1 MLISNADKQSL
12 IADAVNAK
20 QQDIK
25 LSQEALALTYGISPT
40 SVRRILAEAKLIE
53 FKTHKC
59 DWEDDLIKCLK
70 SHGLDDLQTLSSFIH
85 KAKQNEHAMQTAAQ
99 A

>member
-1 MLISNADKQSL
+1 MLISDADKQSL

-25 LSQEALALTYGISPT
+25 LSQEALALTYDMSQT

-70 SHGLDDLQTLSSFIH
+70 SHGLDNLQTLSSFIH

>member
-1 MLISNADKQSL
+1 MLISDADKQSL
-12 IADAVNAK
+12 IADAINAR
-20 QQDIK
+20 QQKIK
-25 LSQEALALTYGISPT
+25 LTQEDLGLAYGISPT

-53 FKTHKC
+53 FKSHKC
-59 DWEDDLIKCLK
+59 EWEDDLIKCLK

-85 KAKQNEHAMQTAAQ
+85 KAKQYEHAIQSAQ

>member
-1 MLISNADKQSL
+1 MLISDADKQSL
-12 IADAVNAK
+12 IADAINAR
-20 QQDIK
+20 QQKIK
-25 LSQEALALTYGISPT
+25 LTQEDLGLAYGISPT

-53 FKTHKC
+53 FKSHKC

-70 SHGLDDLQTLSSFIH
+70 SHGLDDLQTLSSFIT
-85 KAKQNEHAMQTAAQ
+85 KAKQNEHAIQAAQ

>member
-1 MLISNADKQSL
+1 MLISAADKQSL

-40 SVRRILAEAKLIE
+40 SVRRILAEARLIE

-70 SHGLDDLQTLSSFIH
+70 SHGLDNLQTLSSFIH
-85 KAKQNEHAMQTAAQ
+85 KAKQNEHANQSAQ

>member
-1 MLISNADKQSL
+1 MLISDADKQSL
-12 IADAVNAK
+12 IADAINAR
-20 QQDIK
+20 QQKIK
-25 LSQEALALTYGISPT
+25 LTQEDLGLAYGISPT

-53 FKTHKC
+53 FKSHKC

>member
-1 MLISNADKQSL
+1 MLISDADKQSL
-12 IADAVNAK
+12 IADVINAR
-20 QQDIK
+20 QQKIK
-25 LSQEALALTYGISPT
+25 LSQEDLGLAYGISPT
-40 SVRRILAEAKLIE
+40 SVRRILAEAKLVE
-53 FKTHKC
+53 FKSHKC

-85 KAKQNEHAMQTAAQ
+85 KAKQNEHANQSAQ

>member
-1 MLISNADKQSL
+1 MLISDTDKQSL

-20 QQDIK
+20 QQNIK
-25 LSQEALALTYGISPT
+25 LSQEELATTYGISPT

-53 FKTHKC
+53 FKSHKC

-85 KAKQNEHAMQTAAQ
+85 KAKQNEHTIQSAQ

>member
-1 MLISNADKQSL
+1 MLISDADKQSL
-12 IADAVNAK
+12 IADAINAR
-20 QQDIK
+20 QQKIK
-25 LSQEALALTYGISPT
+25 LTQEELATTYGISPT

-53 FKTHKC
+53 FKSHKC

-70 SHGLDDLQTLSSFIH
+70 SHGLDDLNKLSSFIH
-85 KAKQNEHAMQTAAQ
+85 KAKQNEHAMQTAQ

>member
-1 MLISNADKQSL
+1 MLISDADRQSL

-20 QQDIK
+20 QQNIK
-25 LSQEALALTYGISPT
+25 LSQEELATTYGISPT

-70 SHGLDDLQTLSSFIH
+70 SHGLDDLQTLSSFIT
-85 KAKQNEHAMQTAAQ
+85 KAKQNEHTIQSAQ

>member
-1 MLISNADKQSL
+1 MLISDADKQSL
-12 IADAVNAK
+12 IADAINAR
-20 QQDIK
+20 QQKIK
-25 LSQEALALTYGISPT
+25 LTQEDLGLAYGISPT

-53 FKTHKC
+53 FKSHKC

-70 SHGLDDLQTLSSFIH
+70 SHGLDDLNKLSSFIT
-85 KAKQNEHAMQTAAQ
+85 KAKQNEHAIQAAQ

>member
-1 MLISNADKQSL
+1 MLISDADKQSL
-12 IADAVNAK
+12 IADAINAR
-20 QQDIK
+20 QQKIK
-25 LSQEALALTYGISPT
+25 LTQEDLGLAYGISPT

-53 FKTHKC
+53 FKSHKC

-85 KAKQNEHAMQTAAQ
+85 KAKQNEHAIQSAQ

>member
-1 MLISNADKQSL
+1 MLISDADKQSL
-12 IADAVNAK
+12 IADAVHAK

-40 SVRRILAEAKLIE
+40 SVRRILAEARLVE
-53 FKTHKC
+53 FKSHKC

-70 SHGLDDLQTLSSFIH
+70 SHGLDNLQTLSSFIH
-85 KAKQNEHAMQTAAQ
+85 KAKQNEHTNQSAQ

>member
-1 MLISNADKQSL
+1 MLISDADKQSL
-12 IADAVNAK
+12 IADAINAR
-20 QQDIK
+20 QQKTK
-25 LSQEALALTYGISPT
+25 LTQEDLGLAYGISPT

-53 FKTHKC
+53 FKSHKC

-70 SHGLDDLQTLSSFIH
+70 SHGLDDLNKLSSFIH
-85 KAKQNEHAMQTAAQ
+85 KAKQNEHAIQTAQ

>member
-1 MLISNADKQSL
+1 MLISDADRQSL
-12 IADAVNAK
+12 VADAVNAK
-20 QQDIK
+20 QQNIK
-25 LSQEALALTYGISPT
+25 LSQEELATTYGISPT
-40 SVRRILAEAKLIE
+40 SVRRILAEARLIE
-53 FKTHKC
+53 FKSHKC

-85 KAKQNEHAMQTAAQ
+85 KAKQNEHTIQSAQ

>member
-1 MLISNADKQSL
+1 MLISDADKQSL
-12 IADAVNAK
+12 IADAINAR
-20 QQDIK
+20 QQKIK
-25 LSQEALALTYGISPT
+25 LTQEDLGLAYGISPT

-53 FKTHKC
+53 FKSHKC

-70 SHGLDDLQTLSSFIH
+70 SHGLDDLNKLSSFIT
-85 KAKQNEHAMQTAAQ
+85 KAKQNEHAIQSAQ

>member
-1 MLISNADKQSL
+1 MLISDADKQSL
-12 IADAVNAK
+12 IADAINAR
-20 QQDIK
+20 QQKIK
-25 LSQEALALTYGISPT
+25 LTQEDLGLAYGISPT

-70 SHGLDDLQTLSSFIH
+70 SHGLDDLAKLSSFIA
-85 KAKQNEHAMQTAAQ
+85 KAKQNEHAIQAAQ

>member
-1 MLISNADKQSL
+1 MLISDADRKSL
-12 IADAVNAK
+12 IADAINAK
-20 QQDIK
+20 HQNIK
-25 LSQEALALTYGISPT
+25 LTQEDLGLAYGISPT

-53 FKTHKC
+53 FKSHKC

-70 SHGLDDLQTLSSFIH
+70 SHGLDDLQTLSSFIT
-85 KAKQNEHAMQTAAQ
+85 KAKQNEHAIQSAQ

>member
-1 MLISNADKQSL
+1 MLISDADRQSL
-12 IADAVNAK
+12 VADAINAR
-20 QQDIK
+20 QQKIK
-25 LSQEALALTYGISPT
+25 LTQEDLGLAYGISPT

-53 FKTHKC
+53 FKSHKC

-70 SHGLDDLQTLSSFIH
+70 SHGLDDLNKLSSFIT
-85 KAKQNEHAMQTAAQ
+85 KAKQNEHAIQTAQ

>member
-1 MLISNADKQSL
+1 MLISDANRQSL
-12 IADAVNAK
+12 ITDAINAK
-20 QQDIK
+20 QQGIK
-25 LSQEALALTYGISPT
+25 LTQEDLALAYGISPT

-53 FKTHKC
+53 FKSHKC

-70 SHGLDDLQTLSSFIH
+70 SHGLDSLQTLSSFIT
-85 KAKQNEHAMQTAAQ
+85 KAKQNEHAIQAAQ

>member
-1 MLISNADKQSL
+1 MLISDADKQSL
-12 IADAVNAK
+12 IADAINAK
-20 QQDIK
+20 QQKIK
-25 LSQEALALTYGISPT
+25 LSQEALGLTYGISPT
-40 SVRRILAEAKLIE
+40 SVRRILAEAKLVE
-53 FKTHKC
+53 FKSHKC

-85 KAKQNEHAMQTAAQ
+85 KAKQNEHTIQSAQ

>member
-1 MLISNADKQSL
+1 MLISDADKQSL
-12 IADAVNAK
+12 IADAINAR
-20 QQDIK
+20 QQKIK
-25 LSQEALALTYGISPT
+25 LTQEDLGLAYGISPT

-53 FKTHKC
+53 FKSHKC

-70 SHGLDDLQTLSSFIH
+70 SHGLDDLNKLSSFIH
-85 KAKQNEHAMQTAAQ
+85 KAKQNEHAIQSAQ

>member
-1 MLISNADKQSL
+1 MLISDANRQSL
-12 IADAVNAK
+12 IADAINAK
-20 QQDIK
+20 QQGIK
-25 LSQEALALTYGISPT
+25 LTQEDLALAYGISPT
-40 SVRRILAEAKLIE
+40 SVRRILAEAKIIE

-70 SHGLDDLQTLSSFIH
+70 SHGLDSLQALSSFIA
-85 KAKQNEHAMQTAAQ
+85 KAKQNEHATQSAQ

>member
-1 MLISNADKQSL
+1 MLISDADKQSL
-12 IADAVNAK
+12 IADAINAR
-20 QQDIK
+20 QQKIK
-25 LSQEALALTYGISPT
+25 LTQEDLGLAYGISPT

-85 KAKQNEHAMQTAAQ
+85 KAKQNEHAIQTAQ

>member
-1 MLISNADKQSL
+1 MLISDADRQSL
-12 IADAVNAK
+12 IADAINAK
-20 QQDIK
+20 QQGIK
-25 LSQEALALTYGISPT
+25 LTQEDLGLAYGISPT
-40 SVRRILAEAKLIE
+40 SVRRVLAEAKLVE

-85 KAKQNEHAMQTAAQ
+85 KAKQNEHAIQSAQ

>member
-1 MLISNADKQSL
+1 MLISDTDKQSL

-20 QQDIK
+20 QQNVK
-25 LSQEALALTYGISPT
+25 LSQEALALAYGISPT
-40 SVRRILAEAKLIE
+40 SVRRILAEAKMVE
-53 FKTHKC
+53 FKSHKC
-59 DWEDDLIKCLK
+59 DWEDNLIQCLK

-85 KAKQNEHAMQTAAQ
+85 KAKQNEHANQSAQ

>member
-1 MLISNADKQSL
+1 MLISDSDRQSL
-12 IADAVNAK
+12 ITDAINAK
-20 QQDIK
+20 QQNIK
-25 LSQEALALTYGISPT
+25 LSQEELATTYGISPT

-53 FKTHKC
+53 FKSHKC

-70 SHGLDDLQTLSSFIH
+70 SHGLDDLQTLSSFIT
-85 KAKQNEHAMQTAAQ
+85 KAKQNEHTIQSAQ

>member
-1 MLISNADKQSL
+1 MLISDADKQSL
-12 IADAVNAK
+12 IDEAVEAK
-20 QQDIK
+20 QQNIK
-25 LSQEALALTYGISPT
+25 LSREALAMAYGISQT

-59 DWEDDLIKCLK
+59 DWEDDLIQCLK
-70 SHGLDDLQTLSSFIH
+70 SHGLDDLQTLSSFIN
-85 KAKQNEHAMQTAAQ
+85 KAKQNEHAIQSAQ